1 MSVHIVDPCQ
11 VVDVGR
17 IVEQLAGFLRD
28 EVSINHRG
36 KLKEGHTR
44 IWNQSPTKKHWMDH
58 KRSEAGGDGTK
69 VFCVDLITKDKWQ

>member
-1 MSVHIVDPCQ
+1 MSIHVVDPCE

-36 KLKEGHTR
+36 KKKEGHAR
-44 IWNQSPTKKHWMDH
+44 IWNQSQKHWMDH
-58 KRSEAGGDGTK
+58 ERSEAGGDGST
-69 VFCVDLITKDKWQ
+69 VL